1 MADTMPQKM
10 VDEPGL
16 HVLVAD
22 DEPILALAVGE
33 TLREAGYRV
42 TVTYN
47 GESAIRSYLSD
58 PADVLL
64 TDLQMPRVDGLEVI
78 RQLRAI
84 APDLPVVVMTG
95 HGTPGALETL
105 RSMEAGEVT
114 VVAKP
119 MPLRDVLRAV
129 QSVWSA

>member
-1 MADTMPQKM
+1 MTG
-10 VDEPGL
+10 EPGL

-33 TLREAGYRV
+33 TLKEAGYRV

-47 GESAIRSYLSD
+47 GESAIRSYLCD

-64 TDLQMPRVDGLEVI
+64 TDLQMPLVDGLEVI
-78 RQLRAI
+78 RQIRAI

-95 HGTPGALETL
+95 YGTRGALDAL
-105 RSMEAGEVT
+105 RTVMEGEVI
-114 VVAKP
+114 VVTKP
-119 MPLRDVLRAV
+119 MALRDVLRAV
-129 QSVWSA
+129 QSVRPA

>member
-1 MADTMPQKM
+1 MAD
-10 VDEPGL
+10 EPDL

-33 TLREAGYRV
+33 TLRGAGYRV

-47 GESAIRSYLSD
+47 GETAIRSFLND

-95 HGTPGALETL
+95 HETSGALETL
-105 RSMEAGEVT
+105 RSMKAGEVT

-119 MPLRDVLRAV
+119 MPLREVLRAV
-129 QSVWSA
+129 QSVRSA